1 MLLELVE
8 KLLALFKL
16 HFEKIKIKKRRW
28 EKNLLITK
36 DYFPGIEKADEDA
49 GLLL

>member
-16 HFEKIKIKKRRW
+16 HFEKKKNRGGGRRIF
-28 EKNLLITK
+28 LISK

>member
-16 HFEKIKIKKRRW
+16 HFGKKKIEEGR
-28 EKNLLITK
+28 EES
-36 DYFPGIEKADEDA
+36 F
-49 GLLL
+49 